1 MKQAQKLELCLL
13 NYFLLIA
20 IAAMMIGVEFYFE
33 MSKPGLKQEICTSP
47 TAITEIIDAEI
58 IASKIVTPE
67 VTNTKLAE
75 PSPALSNL
83 RNKIA
88 IMFGVLTF
96 VVSIVMMMF
105 VKNITRPLQR
115 TLETAKLIN
124 DGDLSQVIKIEN
136 HDEVGQLGIV
146 INELT
151 SNFQEIASSTSV
163 MINAIESRI
172 DELSRSLP
180 DDRADDKAGSSKQ
193 ITLIRQ
199 ELDALRAFVDS
210 FNLLQTDITE

>member
-33 MSKPGLKQEICTSP
+33 MGKPGLKQDICISP
-47 TAITEIIDAEI
+47 NAITETVITDVE
-58 IASKIVTPE
+58 E
-67 VTNTKLAE
+67 E
-75 PSPALSNL
+75 SPILSDL
-83 RNKIA
+83 RNKIVV
-88 IMFGVLTF
+88 MFGVLTI
-96 VVSIVMMMF
+96 VVAIVMMMF

-115 TLETAKLIN
+115 TLNSAKLIN
-124 DGDLSQVIKIEN
+124 DGDLSQVIKIEA

-151 SNFQEIASSTSV
+151 SNFQEIATSTSV
-163 MINAIESRI
+163 MINEIESRI
-172 DELSRSLP
+172 AALSESLEDDNP
-180 DDRADDKAGSSKQ
+180 DSVEQ

-199 ELDALRAFVDS
+199 DIDILRTFIDS

>member
-1 MKQAQKLELCLL
+1 MKQSQKLELCLL

-20 IAAMMIGVEFYFE
+20 IAAVMIGVEFYFE
-33 MSKPGLKQEICTSP
+33 MSKPGLRQEICINP
-47 TAITEIIDAEI
+47 TAATETTASES
-58 IASKIVTPE
+58 IASGIAGHE
-67 VTNTKLAE
+67 AINTDLE
-75 PSPALSNL
+75 QESIALTNL
-83 RNKIA
+83 RNKIVV
-88 IMFGVLTF
+88 MFGVLTL

-124 DGDLSQVIKIEN
+124 DGDLSQVIKITN
-136 HDEVGQLGIV
+136 HDEVGQLGVV

-172 DELSRSLP
+172 DELSKSLT
-180 DDRADDKAGSSKQ
+180 DDDSTNTEQ

-199 ELDALRAFVDS
+199 ELDVLRTFVDS
-210 FNLLQTDITE
+210 FNLLETELAE

>member
-33 MSKPGLKQEICTSP
+33 MGKPGLKQDICISP
-47 TAITEIIDAEI
+47 NAITETIITDVE
-58 IASKIVTPE
+58 E
-67 VTNTKLAE
+67 E
-75 PSPALSNL
+75 SPILSDL
-83 RNKIA
+83 RNKIVV
-88 IMFGVLTF
+88 MFGVLTI
-96 VVSIVMMMF
+96 VVAIVMMMF

-115 TLETAKLIN
+115 TLNSAKLIN
-124 DGDLSQVIKIEN
+124 DGDLSQVIKIEA

-151 SNFQEIASSTSV
+151 SNFQEIATSTSV
-163 MINAIESRI
+163 MINEIESRI
-172 DELSRSLP
+172 AALSDSLVDDDP
-180 DDRADDKAGSSKQ
+180 DSVEQ

-199 ELDALRAFVDS
+199 DIDILRTFIDS